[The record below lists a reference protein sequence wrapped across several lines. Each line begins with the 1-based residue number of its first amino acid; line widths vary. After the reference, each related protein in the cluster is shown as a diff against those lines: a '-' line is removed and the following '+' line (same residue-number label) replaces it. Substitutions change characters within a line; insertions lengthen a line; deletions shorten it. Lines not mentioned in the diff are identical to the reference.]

1 VRYPGGEDVMTL
13 DLLKDEYSVFKFN
26 PDFPVKD
33 TGFGGEFVSV
43 TKTRDEISVV
53 AVSSASNDYEEV
65 ETGWRILKINGVLD
79 FGLIGIL
86 SGISALLAEERI
98 SIFVVST
105 YNTDY
110 IMVKKESAEAAIRKL
125 KAHDYE
131 ILR

>member
-1 VRYPGGEDVMTL
+1 
-13 DLLKDEYSVFKFN
+13 
-26 PDFPVKD
+26 
-33 TGFGGEFVSV
+33 
-43 TKTRDEISVV
+43 
-53 AVSSASNDYEEV
+53 
-65 ETGWRILKINGVLD
+65 VLD

-86 SGISALLAEERI
+86 SGISGLLAEESI

-110 IMVKKESAEAAIRKL
+110 IMVKKEAAETAIKKL